1 MTSNLWNG
9 SWSGRMPAGDPHRR
23 SREVISPS
31 GGIMRSKF
39 PSRKNG
45 RLVHCEGML
54 ELDAAHLFEL
64 HPRIT
69 AYREQPAVFM
79 YPDGSRVRRYTPDF
93 EVRLA
98 SGKKIK
104 IEIKPE
110 ASMLDPG
117 VRHKLAMVDAHM
129 RRLGEA
135 FVVLTDGELRREPR
149 QANIRS
155 ICRKASR
162 VPPSHVAAVLA
173 VARAAVMLPAPLS
186 EATSLFPAGG
196 GGVYSLLQL
205 GLLRCELNAPL
216 DADTQI
222 HLTPEDDDGWFRL
235 SQEHDF

>member
-1 MTSNLWNG
+1 MTPNLWNG
-9 SWSGRMPAGDPHRR
+9 SWSERKPAGDPHRR

-64 HPRIT
+64 HPRI
-69 AYREQPAVFM
+69 AGYREQPAAFM
-79 YPDGSRVRRYTPDF
+79 YPDGPRLRRYTPDF
-93 EVRLA
+93 EVQLV
-98 SGKKIK
+98 SGKNIK
-104 IEIKPE
+104 VEIKPK
-110 ASMLDPG
+110 ASMLDPE

-135 FVVLTDGELRREPR
+135 FLVLTDGELRQEPR
-149 QANIRS
+149 QANVRS
-155 ICRKASR
+155 ICRRASR
-162 VPPSHVAAVLA
+162 VPPTRVAAVLA

-186 EATSLFPAGG
+186 EATSLFAADG
-196 GGVYSLLQL
+196 GGVFSLLQL
-205 GLLRCELNAPL
+205 GLLRCDLNAPL
-216 DADTQI
+216 GSSTQI
-222 HLTPEDDDGWFRL
+222 HLTQEDDDGWFRL